1 MIYFASTVA
10 GAENEDRLCDKSP
23 RRSMC
28 AAGDRKMSFMSN
40 RLFKMA
46 AAPALALAS
55 LSSAAVPFA
64 AANAQER
71 PVAAQPVAA
80 NTNVQQVSFATFND
94 SNRSVRFVQAGAA
107 EASRDKIAI
116 IVWGGNRDLQ
126 QQAYNAALDLR
137 DQGIPL
143 AFIVGPDLNG
153 VDADANFQVY
163 ARGVPAFDADGA
175 RFGLDHIMKVRPE
188 VTRMGLEAYAR
199 GFPREAAALGMSPR

>member
-1 MIYFASTVA
+1 MSALTRNIFRNFAAPVA
-10 GAENEDRLCDKSP
+10 LGLGAAASVFAP
-23 RRSMC
+23 
-28 AAGDRKMSFMSN
+28 AAGF
-40 RLFKMA
+40 
-46 AAPALALAS
+46 
-55 LSSAAVPFA
+55 
-64 AANAQER
+64 AQER
-71 PVAAQPVAA
+71 PVAA

-163 ARGVPAFDADGA
+163 ARGVPVFDGDGA
-175 RFGLDHIMKVRPE
+175 RYGGAHIAEVRPA
-188 VTRMGLEAYAR
+188 VVRMGQTAFR
-199 GFPREAAALGMSPR
+199 DHFPRELAALDPR

>member
-1 MIYFASTVA
+1 MMEFRTIRGIGTSIAPLLAF
-10 GAENEDRLCDKSP
+10 
-23 RRSMC
+23 
-28 AAGDRKMSFMSN
+28 
-40 RLFKMA
+40 A
-46 AAPALALAS
+46 AA
-55 LSSAAVPFA
+55 SSAAVPIA

-80 NTNVQQVSFATFND
+80 NTNVAVDPVVFQTSDARNV
-94 SNRSVRFVQAGAA
+94 SVRGVQAGAA

-126 QQAYNAALDLR
+126 RQALAAAYDLR

-175 RFGLDHIMKVRPE
+175 RFGLDHITKVRPE

-199 GFPREAAALGMSPR
+199 GFPREAAALGLVPTP